1 MDSFETRRS
10 GPLIRAESLRKEFQ
24 GPGGTPIVAVA
35 AASFHVEAGEIF
47 GLLGPN
53 GAGKTTL
60 LRMLATIIT
69 PTSGRCWIAGSAAD
83 EAPHAARK
91 HVGFMS
97 GNTRLYGRL
106 TPREMLRYFGRL
118 YEMKDDA
125 IALRTGEMAESLD
138 MTDFLDRRCDTLS
151 TGQTQKV
158 SIARVLLHD
167 PDVLILDEPTLGL
180 DIMSRSTIL
189 SFIRAAKTRHHSII
203 FSTHDMGDAELLCDR
218 LGIIHDGEM
227 LAVATTRELL
237 AQSDASNLHDA
248 FLQLV
253 HGHVTA

>member
-1 MDSFETRRS
+1 MNSFETQRT

-35 AASFHVEAGEIF
+35 GASFQVEAGEIF

-60 LRMLATIIT
+60 LRMLATIIM
-69 PTSGRCWIAGSAAD
+69 PTSGRCWIAGRAAD
-83 EAPHAARK
+83 DSPHVARK

-118 YEMKDDA
+118 YEMPDDA
-125 IALRTGEMAESLD
+125 IAQRTTELSNSLD
-138 MTDFLDRRCDTLS
+138 MTDFLNRRCDTLS

-180 DIMSRSTIL
+180 DIMARSTIL
-189 SFIRAAKTRHHSII
+189 SFIRAAKARHHSII

-218 LGIIHDGEM
+218 VGIIHDGNM
-227 LAVATTRELL
+227 LTVSTTEGLM
-237 AQSDASNLHDA
+237 AQTNASNLHDA

-253 HGHVTA
+253 HGHIAA